1 MKAKRWIL
9 SGSVIALSIL
19 MAGMAWAQVVDLS
32 DLAKEKGLEEAKKQA
47 FGLTTGL
54 GFTTIDGVLHYRV
67 RAVPELRF
75 AKFSAGLNVDLL
87 WNSKTGAIRPAD
99 KYDGKRFSRIIDH
112 LGYGGSKDLVEAKVG
127 AIQDYTLGHGF
138 LMNHYSNQT
147 DENYRKPG
155 LYGRVGFPIAGG
167 QFMTSNLGRFEI
179 YALRGF
185 VRPLSN
191 MALPIV
197 KNFEAGLSWVG
208 DIDPDQTRSTED
220 AISAW
225 GFDAGL
231 PIAKSEAFEA
241 DLYTDFGKINHHG
254 AGGATGIAARVQAT
268 NLFAVGAKLEE
279 RFLGKEF
286 IPRYFDGFYE
296 VERYR
301 DSSGV
306 PLRKIFLLATVDT
319 AGKNGTFGELAGYV
333 LDKVTLRGNY
343 QHYSKLKYSGIL
355 HLTALAPKL
364 VPKTDF
370 TLAYDQKNVESTK
383 DLFKTNENTLVTI
396 EAGREVYPHFML
408 YLTYQ
413 RTFEYREAG
422 AQDEKGNTVVKP
434 GYYAIEKFSPRV
446 DFKLNW

>member
-1 MKAKRWIL
+1 MKAKLWIL

-19 MAGMAWAQVVDLS
+19 MAAMAWSQVVDLS

-67 RAVPELRF
+67 RAVPELRI

-99 KYDGKRFSRIIDH
+99 KYDGKRFGRIIDH

-155 LYGRVGFPIAGG
+155 LYGRLGFPIAGG

-185 VRPLSN
+185 VRPLTTT
-191 MALPIV
+191 ALPIL
-197 KNFEAGLSWVG
+197 KNLEAGLSFLG
-208 DIDPDQTRSTED
+208 DIDPDQNRSSGD

-225 GFDAGL
+225 GFDAGV
-231 PIAKSEAFEA
+231 PIAKTEAFEA
-241 DLYTDFGKINHHG
+241 DLYTDFGKINNHG

-306 PLRKIFLLATVDT
+306 PLRKAFLLGTVDT

-370 TLAYDQKNVESTK
+370 TLAYDQKNVESTR

-413 RTFEYREAG
+413 RTFEYREN
-422 AQDEKGNTVVKP
+422 DLDGNPVRP
-434 GYYAIEKFSPRV
+434 GYYPIEKFSPRV